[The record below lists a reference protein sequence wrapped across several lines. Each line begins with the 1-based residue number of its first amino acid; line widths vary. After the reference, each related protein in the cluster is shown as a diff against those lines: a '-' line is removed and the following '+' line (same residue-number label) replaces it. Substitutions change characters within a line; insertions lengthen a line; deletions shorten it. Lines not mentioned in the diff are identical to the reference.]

1 MLRIFW
7 AFTIGCILLC
17 AVILWAW
24 LYSEKTRKEIGMA
37 NSKTYTLAM
46 DAWWWMCLIG
56 EMVVALF
63 FGLLGAA
70 FNFIAILFTGF
81 IETIRFLRSEPQSYD
96 QTNQSEKDFV

>member
-1 MLRIFW
+1 MCLW
-7 AFTIGCILLC
+7 LMIGI
-17 AVILWAW
+17 VWAW
-24 LYSEKTRKEIGMA
+24 LDCEKSKKELGM
-37 NSKTYTLAM
+37 NHSKTYTLAM